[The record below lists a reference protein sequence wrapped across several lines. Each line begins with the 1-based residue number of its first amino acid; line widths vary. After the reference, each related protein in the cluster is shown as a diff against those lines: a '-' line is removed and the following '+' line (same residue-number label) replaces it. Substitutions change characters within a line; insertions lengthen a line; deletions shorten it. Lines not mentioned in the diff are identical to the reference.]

1 MEERQGKIMTEKKYT
16 DADVNV
22 LIDRKFAKWQKKKE
36 AEVSE
41 AVKYARMAEVEK
53 AKAVQEKLK
62 QQLDDLTRQNA
73 IYEMMNMARGILA
86 ASDISVSDELLSI
99 IVSEDAEKTKTAI
112 DSFSKLFTAAVEK
125 AAKEWFFR
133 RDLVNEM
140 KR

>member
-1 MEERQGKIMTEKKYT
+1 MTEKKYT

-36 AEVSE
+36 AEVSG

-73 IYEMMNMARGILA
+73 IYEMKTMARGILA